1 MSWEKAIVQIYGA
14 EYVLRQLA
22 EESAELCQAALKY
35 VRTMHKGE
43 TPVPGAEACR
53 RLVEEMGDVSVMM
66 HMVREEVLSLDNQR
80 AMDDVIWTKQL
91 RMMERMLGDEKE
103 Q

>member
-1 MSWEKAIVQIYGA
+1 
-14 EYVLRQLA
+14 
-22 EESAELCQAALKY
+22 
-35 VRTMHKGE
+35 
-43 TPVPGAEACR
+43 
-53 RLVEEMGDVSVMM
+53 
-66 HMVREEVLSLDNQR
+66 MVRKEVLSLDNQR